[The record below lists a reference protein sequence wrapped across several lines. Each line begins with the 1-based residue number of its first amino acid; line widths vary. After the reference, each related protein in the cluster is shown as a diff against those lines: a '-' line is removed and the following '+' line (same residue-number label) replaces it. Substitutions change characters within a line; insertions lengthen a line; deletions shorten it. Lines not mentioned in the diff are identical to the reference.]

1 MSTEY
6 TPIRTLHDLNDH
18 IYRELQAVDPTP
30 NPIVA
35 QYQLAV
41 VRDLAS
47 ELYIIAGKLAT
58 QLADEARRIRKEE
71 NTNG

>member
-6 TPIRTLHDLNDH
+6 TPLRTLYVLIDQ
-18 IYRELQAVDPTP
+18 IYHELHAVKPPT

-35 QYQLAV
+35 QYQLAA

-47 ELYIIAGKLAT
+47 ELYTISGKLAT